1 MAIRDQQFI
10 YHLTSIENVPSIM
23 RRGLLPR
30 AHLQAGFTDIAD
42 PEIIEGRREE
52 GLEQFVPFHWF
63 AKNPFDGRVHQDQ
76 PGERFVLIAV
86 ARSHAR
92 QSNWRVIPR
101 HTQLDK
107 IDWEILQ
114 RRDFKRDPDDPRKM
128 ERYQAEALIHGHVP
142 VAALLGI
149 VCYNETLKGR
159 IDKEVQQR
167 RLNLPVY
174 ARPGWYF

>member
-1 MAIRDQQFI
+1 VAIRDQQFI

-42 PEIIEGRREE
+42 PEIIEGRRDE
-52 GLEQFVPFHWF
+52 GLE
-63 AKNPFDGRVHQDQ
+63 
-76 PGERFVLIAV
+76 
-86 ARSHAR
+86 
-92 QSNWRVIPR
+92 
-101 HTQLDK
+101 
-107 IDWEILQ
+107 
-114 RRDFKRDPDDPRKM
+114 
-128 ERYQAEALIHGHVP
+128 HVP

-149 VCYNETLKGR
+149 VCYNEALKGR
-159 IDKEVQQR
+159 VDKEVQQR